1 MLSMIWS
8 STQYAIPDAWSRG
21 ASASYSPLTAAI
33 KPAYCESSPNILA
46 LSTHN
51 THLQLQVVNVC
62 INFRLNRHQGGYVF
76 TKFQMASMGSWP
88 AGRKEIRW
96 RRYWTRAVRAKSR
109 AGGEVF
115 FFLQIQRSGMYGG
128 FPDFSTCKEFT
139 RLSAAE
145 PPDRSAMD
153 WKDRWWCS
161 VVGHKSDQPWLGYL
175 ESEVE
180 TSTEKHLPSYYILK
194 KQNKTDTEWKHWCVQ
209 PQKYN
214 KF

>member
-1 MLSMIWS
+1 M
-8 STQYAIPDAWSRG
+8 R
-21 ASASYSPLTAAI
+21 
-33 KPAYCESSPNILA
+33 
-46 LSTHN
+46 
-51 THLQLQVVNVC
+51 

-76 TKFQMASMGSWP
+76 TKFQMASTGSWP
-88 AGRKEIRW
+88 AGCKEIRW

-115 FFLQIQRSGMYGG
+115 FFLRIQRSGMNGG

-161 VVGHKSDQPWLGYL
+161 AVGHKSDQPWLGYL
-175 ESEVE
+175 ESEV
-180 TSTEKHLPSYYILK
+180 IIFLK
-194 KQNKTDTEWKHWCVQ
+194 KQIQNENTDV
-209 PQKYN
+209 YN
-214 KF
+214 HRNITNFSHGDWGLALPGLITV